1 MTDTAWERLAAVL
14 AEENTALE
22 RLDLGRAAGMVAA
35 KEAALSA
42 IAAEPPPPPPRLA
55 ILGGLARDNHRLLEH
70 AIATQARVLELV
82 AAAARAAMT
91 SEVPGPCYGGN
102 QRGSFAKGSPRSG
115 QAMVISRSV

>member
-14 AEENTALE
+14 AEENAALE

-42 IAAEPPPPPPRLA
+42 VAAEPPPPPPRLA
-55 ILGGLARDNHRLLEH
+55 ILGGLARDNRRLLEH

-91 SEVPGPCYGGN
+91 SEVPGPCYGDS
-102 QRGSFAKGSPRSG
+102 QRRGFGKVPPRSG